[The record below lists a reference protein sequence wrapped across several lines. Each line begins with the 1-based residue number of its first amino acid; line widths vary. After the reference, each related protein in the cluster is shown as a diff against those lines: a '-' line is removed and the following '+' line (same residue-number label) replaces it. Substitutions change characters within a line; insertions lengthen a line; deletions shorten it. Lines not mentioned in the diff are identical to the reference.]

1 MHLTINGTVIPLSPG
16 ISLPLVLRSPL
27 FLTEEGKIPGS
38 YVFNFTIPAGDAI
51 RQVFG
56 QAHRVQR
63 AARATAELPYVI
75 SDGTLRYQGTC
86 SVTEADADA
95 YEIACKVNYPEGLAG
110 KTLKDLDLGTDY
122 TITDLCSL
130 AHKASPEVYLQ
141 SDPEYLE
148 LSVVVPDEI
157 ITDYTSSLSL
167 GGSTFTAPDEM
178 DVTLRINVL
187 ASFILGTLH
196 VIVKKNGTLLDEASF
211 NSASTTSL
219 FGLSLSLIAD
229 DEITIEAIAE
239 SEVSNE
245 GYTINFTLDDFAVEY
260 SRPNIFTTTAND
272 LLDQDTSDFAIFPV
286 YNAEFLA
293 NFPDDA
299 FQVDNLSIKT
309 LYSTYFPVLNYYKNG
324 EFPLFLTGTIE
335 GETLFCANLFTPFVY
350 MRKLLNQLAS
360 EAGFTIVNNPF
371 DTTYFKNMVLFNA
384 YAENTYTS
392 NATTILPIKPA
403 FNLTDHVPEMAQSD
417 FLRWVSV
424 LTGFMPV
431 TDNVALTITFVDIKN
446 KHIITSLNPAIPFP
460 GFLLDNPKVTVAPEY
475 KGIKLELKKAGTD
488 KYLDNIKELS
498 DKFIYKGLVADPRDL
513 PASGNLVNDLYE
525 VSSNNSWYVY
535 QYNPETYQLEWCFY
549 SKKFPI
555 VYTEGVE
562 PYLNVSTELCPVL
575 TTRILDEVTGAPESR
590 LWTIPRTDQAGILEG
605 FPDSLSAEY
614 GTQVLYYK
622 GLSLDSTAEP
632 YPLGT
637 PRYDDYTGD
646 PLFFPDLSA
655 TALFDTQY
663 KAWLQWLAYTA
674 KPVTYKCILTR
685 AQLRQIRW
693 GQIYSGNGFN
703 FLVKEVNINLLVD
716 GLSMGE
722 VEVYTC

>member
-1 MHLTINGTVIPLSPG
+1 MQFLLNNTVIPLDSG
-16 ISLPLVLRSPL
+16 TSLPLVLRSPL
-27 FLTEEGKIPGS
+27 FLTDAGKIPGS
-38 YVFNFTIPAGDAI
+38 YVFNFTVPAGEAI
-51 RQVFG
+51 RQAYG

-63 AARATAELPYVI
+63 AGRASAELPYVI
-75 SDGTLRYQGTC
+75 NDGLLKYQGTC
-86 SVTEADADA
+86 TVTKADKDA
-95 YEIACKVNYPEGLAG
+95 YEIACKVNYPEALVG
-110 KTLKDLDLGTDY
+110 KTLKDLDLGDDY

-157 ITDYTSSLSL
+157 ITDYTSSMSL

-187 ASFILGTLH
+187 GSFILGALH
-196 VIVKKNGTLLDEASF
+196 VIVKKNGTLEDEATF
-211 NSASTTSL
+211 NSASETCL
-219 FGLSLSLIAD
+219 FEISLSLSAD
-229 DEITIEAIAE
+229 DVITIEAVGE

-245 GYTINFTLDDFAVEY
+245 GYTVNFTLDDFTVEY
-260 SRPNIFTTTAND
+260 SHTNIFTTTAND

-324 EFPLFLTGTIE
+324 EFPLFLSGTIE
-335 GETLFCANLFTPFVY
+335 GEPLFCANLFTPFVY
-350 MRKLLNQLAS
+350 MRKILNQLAS

-392 NATTILPIKPA
+392 NATTIIPIKPS
-403 FNLTDHVPEMAQSD
+403 FNLTDHVPAMAQSD
-417 FLRWVSV
+417 FLRWVSL
-424 LTGFMPV
+424 LTGYMPV
-431 TDNVALTITFVDIKN
+431 IDNVTLTITFVDIKN
-446 KHIITSLNPAIPFP
+446 KHIITDENLAVPFP
-460 GFLLDNPKVTVAPEY
+460 GILLDNPKVTVAPEY
-475 KGIKLELKKAGTD
+475 KGIKFELKKAGTD

-498 DKFIYKGLVADPRDL
+498 DKFVYKGIVADPRDL
-513 PASGNLVNDLYE
+513 PETGNLVNDLYE
-525 VSSNNSWYVY
+525 VTSNNSWYVF

-562 PYLNVSTELCPVL
+562 PYLTVTTELCPVL
-575 TTRILDEVTGAPESR
+575 TTRILDEVTGAPENR

-614 GTQVLYYK
+614 GLQVLYYK
-622 GLSLDSTAEP
+622 GLSLDSLNEP

-637 PRYDDYTGD
+637 SRYDDYTGD

-655 TALFDTQY
+655 TGLINNRY
-663 KAWLQWLAYTA
+663 LAWLQWLAYTT
-674 KPVTYKCILTR
+674 KPVTYKCILTK
-685 AQLRQIRW
+685 AQLRQIRFDK
-693 GQIYSGNGFN
+693 IYSGDGFN
-703 FLVKEVNINLLVD
+703 FLVKELKINLLMG

-722 VEVYTC
+722 VEIYTV